1 MPSRRLSQGRLYG
14 ARSNHPPGAVGS
26 RRNDQHRPQGRSAGP
41 TGDVGLQKHWFA
53 LPHKLRARIWRTY
66 RPGQENDRDVSR
78 DYLAA
83 AREVQEW
90 IRANYAPMQGRLI

>member
-1 MPSRRLSQGRLYG
+1 LAKRLPLPFS
-14 ARSNHPPGAVGS
+14 AVE
-26 RRNDQHRPQGRSAGP
+26 
-41 TGDVGLQKHWFA
+41 
-53 LPHKLRARIWRTY
+53 RTY

-90 IRANYAPMQGRLI
+90 IRANYAPMQGRLILPGN

>member
-1 MPSRRLSQGRLYG
+1 MLARELGVAKRLPLPFS
-14 ARSNHPPGAVGS
+14 AVE
-26 RRNDQHRPQGRSAGP
+26 
-41 TGDVGLQKHWFA
+41 
-53 LPHKLRARIWRTY
+53 RTY